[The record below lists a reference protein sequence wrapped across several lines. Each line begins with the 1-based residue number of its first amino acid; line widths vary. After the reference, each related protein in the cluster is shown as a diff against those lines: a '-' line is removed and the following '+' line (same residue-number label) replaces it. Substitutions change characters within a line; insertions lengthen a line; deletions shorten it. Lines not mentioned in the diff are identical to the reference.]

1 MDLLGSIKAFID
13 TADMG
18 GFSAVSRHTDVSVS
32 TIARQVKAL
41 EDYLG
46 IRLINRTTRSQSL
59 TEAGQL
65 YYSYTHR
72 LIHDLDVARKDVLSF
87 RTEVKGVLRVT
98 LRISTVSTILPA
110 IPRFLESYPD
120 LTLDLSLTDE
130 RLDLV
135 SNGIDIAVWLGEL
148 QDSSL
153 IARRLNASKRVIC
166 ASPDYLDKHG
176 MPVEPSDL
184 EQHNCLVFKASHY
197 RNIWTFAKDG
207 ERIEVPVRGN
217 LRSDS
222 GPVLLA
228 QAISGLGLVLLQE
241 FSVRP
246 AIQEGKLVRVLEDYL
261 VSPRDEDGDLFAV
274 YPHSRG
280 LSRNSKAFVDFL
292 VELFSSTKRQGA

>member
-13 TADMG
+13 TADLG

-72 LIHDLDVARKDVLSF
+72 LIHDLDVAKKDVLSF
-87 RTEVKGVLRVT
+87 RTEVKGLLRVT
-98 LRISTVSTILPA
+98 LRVSTGTTILPA

-135 SNGIDIAVWLGEL
+135 SNGIDVAVWLGEL
-148 QDSSL
+148 EDSSL

-166 ASPDYLDKHG
+166 GSPDYIAKHG
-176 MPVEPSDL
+176 LPIVPSDL
-184 EQHNCLVFKASHY
+184 ADHNCLVFKASHY
-197 RNIWTFAKDG
+197 RNVWTFVKDG
-207 ERIEVPVRGN
+207 ERIEVPVHGN

-222 GPVLLA
+222 GPILLA
-228 QAISGLGLVLLQE
+228 EAMSGLGLVLLQE
-241 FSVRP
+241 FSVKP
-246 AIQEGKLVRVLEDYL
+246 ALLDGKLVRVLEDYQ
-261 VSPRDEDGDLFAV
+261 VSPREEDGDLFAV

-292 VELFSSTKRQGA
+292 IDLFSSLRRNEN